1 MWDDQKIKESRRG
14 GGGNA
19 NRAEAK
25 SAKDQWHTRRHA
37 CERSLTL
44 MWGEGQRWC
53 IRWRVKLLWVT
64 LSCRVSSAQTHAL
77 PRCLSG
83 DTRAFLLQNPG
94 TRRISSILHD
104 DVQDPETRKT
114 TFSARWPRCIEIK
127 GCFLKKKKNTRCA
140 SRGYLQSKVLRF
152 LAGVLLRGCH
162 KKKRSSWTS
171 GQSEGQH
178 TLHYS
183 YMRK

>member
-1 MWDDQKIKESRRG
+1 MQKISGTR
-14 GGGNA
+14 
-19 NRAEAK
+19 
-25 SAKDQWHTRRHA
+25 RRHA

-94 TRRISSILHD
+94 TRCISSILHD

-127 GCFLKKKKNTRCA
+127 GCFFLRKKERKSRRA
-140 SRGYLQSKVLRF
+140 WRGYLQSKVLRVF
-152 LAGVLLRGCH
+152 FFFWGGGLLRGCH
-162 KKKRSSWTS
+162 KKKKRSSWTS